1 MRIFWES
8 TFHPWYMGKVILR
21 LLSINEML
29 GFWSSFQTG
38 QFPTTSLH
46 TTSLKLSADSSVSS
60 PSNPF
65 GNRARPK
72 SMSIFQAYPNCQVVQ
87 ITPVD
92 RMLAVCVDTHPL
104 LVAHCRHFRLII
116 EQSDINIGQVKLRFV
131 TDFFKFSQSV
141 FIQDSGLVKAT
152 YNHSLNMLATLH
164 SNWTMAV
171 SRLDLDLDKRVC
183 KHQVLTLTQVPFGL
197 TLSEI

>member
-1 MRIFWES
+1 
-8 TFHPWYMGKVILR
+8 
-21 LLSINEML
+21 
-29 GFWSSFQTG
+29 
-38 QFPTTSLH
+38 
-46 TTSLKLSADSSVSS
+46 
-60 PSNPF
+60 
-65 GNRARPK
+65 
-72 SMSIFQAYPNCQVVQ
+72 
-87 ITPVD
+87 
-92 RMLAVCVDTHPL
+92 MLAVCVDTHPL

-197 TLSEI
+197 TLSEIWFHGAQMFLYQDKSITYPERHVDRMQLALVDTKTGQVRTLYVPVKNMDMAVMIRDSMLVLDAGKNVIKSFVVSLDQLKDT